1 MGMPIRKQT
10 SMVARRM
17 KISMDGFLAD
27 HSNGAVS
34 WLVGRGSEGAPR
46 KTRSTMN
53 SRRQTPPIGIGRE
66 GGPAD
71 KEGKNPE
78 GMCPGTS
85 TSPAPPKN
93 HKGAVNALSQFPL

>member
-66 GGPAD
+66 VEPAD
-71 KEGKNPE
+71 QEGEIREVVFTVTLTTEARPMNNNA
-78 GMCPGTS
+78 CS
-85 TSPAPPKN
+85 TT
-93 HKGAVNALSQFPL
+93 HT